1 MNTDTD
7 KICIGTAEHPF
18 KGTYDGNEKTIGG
31 LIVTHDNMA
40 ATGLFG
46 VVEGATLTDIRIQD
60 VKNFSKSGVAGG
72 LCGISRGS
80 VKMGANSTVVK
91 TKSAT

>member
-18 KGTYDGNEKTIGG
+18 KGTYDGNKKTIGG

-60 VKNFSKSGVAGG
+60 VKQKWRSGRPLWNFTW
-72 LCGISRGS
+72 LC
-80 VKMGANSTVVK
+80 KYYQCTVRRPE
-91 TKSAT
+91 SCRQ